1 MGTPD
6 TVRRLLKAG
15 ANPNAHAE
23 IGGGPLSTAAE
34 RKSVE
39 IATMLLN
46 AGAGPNPKDDPVSPL
61 LIAIGNEDQ
70 EMARLLRQY
79 GAHAGTG
86 EQLAARALAKIRK
99 NPDTM
104 TEIHRRIEENRQTD
118 AQDGP
123 PDRAEG

>member
-46 AGAGPNPKDDPVSPL
+46 LSLELKGVDCPG
-61 LIAIGNEDQ
+61 
-70 EMARLLRQY
+70 
-79 GAHAGTG
+79 
-86 EQLAARALAKIRK
+86 
-99 NPDTM
+99 
-104 TEIHRRIEENRQTD
+104 
-118 AQDGP
+118 
-123 PDRAEG
+123 